1 MIILMLE
8 QEILT
13 AFRNATCRLLLLD
26 YDGTLREYEPTP
38 QAASPTP
45 AIRELLSQLTAQPAT
60 TVIINSGRD
69 CDTLDAWF
77 GDLPVGFTADH
88 GLFHK
93 QSGGEWQPTIPMDD
107 VWKKQVRA
115 IMARASLQVPGSL
128 IEEKGS
134 LVWHYRQAEPEA
146 AERVADE
153 LGKQLAVLA
162 GRYHLVVMPGNKIVE
177 VRYRGADKGKAAAY
191 WLKQQPWDFV
201 LAAGDDRT
209 DEDMLAA
216 MPDSAFTIRVGGG
229 HTVARH
235 AVTGP
240 AEFRALLS
248 QLT

>member
-1 MIILMLE
+1 MLG

-13 AFRNATCRLLLLD
+13 AFRRADSRLFLLD

-38 QAASPTP
+38 QAALPTP
-45 AIRELLSQLTAQPAT
+45 AIRGLLAQLASQPNT

-69 CDTLDAWF
+69 CQTLDNWF
-77 GDLPVGFTADH
+77 GDLRVGFTADH

-93 QSGGEWQPTIPMDD
+93 QPGGAWEPTIAMDD
-107 VWKKQVRA
+107 AWKKQVRA
-115 IMARASLQVPGSL
+115 IMTRAALQAPGAL
-128 IEEKGS
+128 IEEKES
-134 LVWHYRQAEPEA
+134 MVWHYRQAADPEA
-146 AERVADE
+146 GERIAEE
-153 LGKQLAVLA
+153 LTQQLAA
-162 GRYHLVVMPGNKIVE
+162 IADRYHLLVVPGRKIVE

-216 MPDSAFTIRVGGG
+216 APDHAFTVRVGGG

-248 QLT
+248 QLQV